1 MFFHPKIAIS
11 QNKDERLCKEHEL
24 EGVSSLILDYETVR
38 MNADRLYLSRLSNGP
53 MESLSRIAK
62 DLKRQDLGLAFFAV
76 CELILF
82 AVWNIILAE
91 CVNCKATL
99 RRDSNGIFI
108 NKTNIRKMGNYREKN
123 TSPLQGRS
131 YSRCCEDWLILG
143 NPSRR

>member
-1 MFFHPKIAIS
+1 MEIFRRFF
-11 QNKDERLCKEHEL
+11 
-24 EGVSSLILDYETVR
+24 ILKPRYRQIR
-38 MNADRLYLSRLSNGP
+38 MNADGLYLSRLSNGL
-53 MESLSRIAK
+53 MESSNRIAK
-62 DLKRQDLGLAFFAV
+62 DLKRQDLCLAFFAV

-99 RRDSNGIFI
+99 RRDNNGIFI

-131 YSRCCEDWLILG
+131 YSRCCENWIILG
-143 NPSRR
+143 NPGRY